1 MHVCFLSMQDA
12 SYMSKCRLF
21 RCSNEKGFFAVSE
34 KCLDFCQVNF
44 GWQSGMCPRH
54 YKSCFLLQ
62 GDLSE
67 EDVMLLDNGKQVYVW
82 FGKNASEVEK
92 KLAVKSAQVSVM

>member
-1 MHVCFLSMQDA
+1 M
-12 SYMSKCRLF
+12 
-21 RCSNEKGFFAVSE
+21 
-34 KCLDFCQVNF
+34 
-44 GWQSGMCPRH
+44 
-54 YKSCFLLQ
+54 Q

-92 KLAVKSAQVSVM
+92 KLAVKSAQVSCHMTNVIITTS